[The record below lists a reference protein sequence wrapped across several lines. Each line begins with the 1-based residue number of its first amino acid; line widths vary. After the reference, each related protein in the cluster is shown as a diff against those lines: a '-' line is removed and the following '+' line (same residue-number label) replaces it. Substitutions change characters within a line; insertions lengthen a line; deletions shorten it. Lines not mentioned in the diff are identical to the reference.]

1 MWISGD
7 YANVHNMSTTKS
19 YNILLWCL
27 RGEVAMATVPV
38 FFFYFAQISKLR
50 GDITPRNV
58 YNLVCL
64 KVFMQIKKKIK

>member
-1 MWISGD
+1 
-7 YANVHNMSTTKS
+7 
-19 YNILLWCL
+19 
-27 RGEVAMATVPV
+27 MATVPV

-64 KVFMQIKKKIK
+64 KVFMQIKKKNQIVYVRFENNIYVRDVWNTLITWDPLLN